1 MEPTPAA
8 IAARETIRAAILSVA
23 SNTLLTSTK
32 LLVGLLT
39 GSVSV
44 VAEGIHSGNDLVASL
59 IAWFAVRK
67 ASEPPDAEHGYGHGK
82 FESLSAFIEAAL
94 IVVAALGVAWTA
106 VHRLQSG
113 VEPELKTPWGLAVM
127 GLSVAA
133 NAFISTYL
141 FRVAKKHQSLALA
154 ADGAHLRADVYT
166 SLGVFAGLILITVT
180 GRLIFD
186 PLAAILVACLILFQ
200 GSRIGWDA
208 LGQLLDQSLPPDERH
223 VIEGLLGEHDDM
235 YVDYHRLRTR
245 RSGRERQVDLHLV
258 TCPRV
263 TVEEAH
269 RVCDHLER
277 DVGERLPQ
285 TRLVIHVEPCDE
297 ESCPNRAANERDPSA
312 CRLMQSRASATPPRK

>member
-1 MEPTPAA
+1 
-8 IAARETIRAAILSVA
+8 VV
-23 SNTLLTSTK
+23 SNTLLTSSK
-32 LLVGLLT
+32 LLVGFLT

-113 VEPELKTPWGLAVM
+113 AQPEFKTVWGLVVM
-127 GLSVAA
+127 GVSVVA
-133 NAFISTYL
+133 NAVISTYL

-166 SLGVFAGLILITVT
+166 SLGVFAGLILIAVT
-180 GRLIFD
+180 GKLVLD
-186 PLAAILVACLILFQ
+186 PLAAVLVACLILFQ

-208 LGQLLDQSLPPDERH
+208 LGQLLDRSLPPDEH
-223 VIEGLLGEHDDM
+223 HMIERLLGEHDDM
-235 YVDYHRLRTR
+235 YVDFHRLRTR

-277 DVGERLPQ
+277 DMGERLPH
-285 TRLVIHVEPCDE
+285 TRLVIHVEPCDQ
-297 ESCPNRAANERDPSA
+297 STCPNRATSERDLEACQLRQRRAAAAPS
-312 CRLMQSRASATPPRK
+312 RK